1 MATNPE
7 PEPNA
12 PDLVGPRNAQYAVAT
27 GAQDI
32 RDTIVIKN
40 QDLFLLTDLTGN
52 VPRGDT
58 NGLGLYYQD
67 TRFLSTYELVL
78 EGLPPTFLLSTGEM
92 RFAEVQEL
100 TNPDLLLPDGSLIP
114 KESITFHR
122 ERIITDT
129 SVHESL
135 SVTNFNVMSVPLEL
149 VIFFDADFLD
159 MFQIRGFVTVDR
171 RGMRRPPI
179 WNGNRLV
186 FGYEGIDGVTR
197 QTPIA
202 FSPQPNVTTTGRAI
216 FDLDLTPKAS
226 RTLQFEISVTLGT
239 APEA

>member
-1 MATNPE
+1 MATNSE
-7 PEPNA
+7 PEHNA

-67 TRFLSTYELVL
+67 TRFLSTYELIL
-78 EGLPPTFLLSTGEM
+78 EGIPPTFLLSTGEM

-100 TNPDLLLPDGSLIP
+100 TNPDLLLPNGTMVP

-122 ERIITDT
+122 ERIIMATALDEILT
-129 SVHESL
+129 
-135 SVTNFNVMSVPLEL
+135 VTNFNVTPVPLEM

-159 MFQIRGFVTVDR
+159 MFQIRGFVLLEK
-171 RGMRRPPI
+171 RGVLHPPA
-179 WNGNRLV
+179 WNQNQLN
-186 FGYEGIDGVTR
+186 FQYDAID
-197 QTPIA
+197 
-202 FSPQPNVTTTGRAI
+202 
-216 FDLDLTPKAS
+216 
-226 RTLQFEISVTLGT
+226 
-239 APEA
+239 